1 MGVLVSGSDARSA
14 EVVPLDNLPKLAFDH
29 DKIVGD
35 ALLLAERLGGMHQ
48 IKVE

>member
-1 MGVLVSGSDARSA
+1 
-14 EVVPLDNLPKLAFDH
+14 LPGLAFDH
-29 DKIVGD
+29 DKIVED